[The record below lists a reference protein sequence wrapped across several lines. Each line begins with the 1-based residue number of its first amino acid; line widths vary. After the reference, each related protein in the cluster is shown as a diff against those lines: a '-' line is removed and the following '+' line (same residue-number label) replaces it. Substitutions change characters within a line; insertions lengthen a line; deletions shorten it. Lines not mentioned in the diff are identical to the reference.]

1 LQPAPLEQDY
11 HIDFIVNNIF
21 KISGCYRLAS
31 SDQLDES
38 STWYINDEVGS
49 MIPHSDTP
57 NVKLIPFLYAPNF
70 KLDSEVQAF
79 SLLWPLKDI
88 SPGESLHR
96 DYLNGM
102 K

>member
-1 LQPAPLEQDY
+1 
-11 HIDFIVNNIF
+11 
-21 KISGCYRLAS
+21 LAS
-31 SDQLDES
+31 SEQLDES

-49 MIPHSDTP
+49 MIPHSDDP

-79 SLLWPLKDI
+79 SILWPVKDI
-88 SPGESLHR
+88 PAGGQLLR